1 MQREEFVQRLWLDYI
16 HHHPDIGG
24 LRLWP
29 LDAPAA
35 YLALVTLN
43 HGPFAMQAMLPTLT
57 HLGYRCQHRHAMA
70 DRGLLVSLMAPPDG
84 GAWLVLAELQLA
96 SLSRRPRD
104 RLEGLVSQTHPEAYP
119 DKSLVCDLRPW
130 PMPTWDTY
138 LSLHQAHPLAGW
150 LAVMGP
156 RMHHA
161 GFDCDQLG
169 MDLLALDTGMQGA
182 GLIGDRDRHHGIFP
196 VSPLLD
202 YVFYPTLSQRLAFA
216 EGDEHRIALGGVAL
230 VQKQVSANQERTAEL
245 LLPHHTRCEMS

>member
-1 MQREEFVQRLWLDYI
+1 MQREEFIQQLWLDYI

-43 HGPFAMQAMLPTLT
+43 HGPFAMEAILPSLT

-70 DRGLLVSLMAPPDG
+70 DRGLLVSLMAPPDE
-84 GAWLVLAELQLA
+84 GAWLVVAELQLA

-104 RLEGLVSQTHPEAYP
+104 RLEALVDQTHQATCPGKY
-119 DKSLVCDLRPW
+119 LTYDLRPW

-156 RMHHA
+156 RIHHA

-169 MDLLALDTGMQGA
+169 IGLLELDTGMQGA

-202 YVFYPTLSQRLAFA
+202 YAFYPTFSQRLAFA
-216 EGDEHRIALGGVAL
+216 EGDEHRIPLGGVAL

-245 LLPHHTRCEMS
+245 LLPHHTRCEMA